1 MARLRLQAGNCVLR
15 LAQENVY
22 SDMVTLEQ
30 FQTLALLINVSSCYI
45 YIYIYLDALY
55 IKI

>member
-45 YIYIYLDALY
+45 YIYI
-55 IKI
+55 